1 MNYTIISI
9 CEGTAFAAFQSP
21 SCPDTRSF
29 PQISSYNRTYREPAA
44 STDGAVVGLGVG
56 PTCALML
63 KVTPDSLV
71 QIAQPTTSG
80 TENRRYFR
88 IGSDFK
94 ISPLDSR
101 TRPLTPN
108 VIRSLLLSSPVVD
121 TAPPTVSDEDLALL
135 FSVRRTLWLQ
145 EILDAQLRHWE
156 IHNVDLYYQFTPR
169 RVTHEDIWRCVMAAP
184 YWALARWLDRL
195 TPSQLAICMQ
205 KSPRGAVAFAIE
217 SIPRW
222 SRTRQLEK
230 YPATA
235 LLNAADKLTDKE
247 FKFCATREPQAAFAM
262 NCRRRLP
269 PERRAILWSV
279 LYRNIIFGY
288 NYEPPAGL
296 QRDILDSIADYP
308 TVWLAAHHGGGF
320 TAILSGLARHLEV
333 RPDAAALIAMYHRM
347 DPSGRPAFFHH
358 IASLI

>member
-1 MNYTIISI
+1 MNHSIISS
-9 CEGTAFAAFQSP
+9 CDGMALAAFESP
-21 SCPDTRSF
+21 SCPDTQSF
-29 PQISSYNRTYREPAA
+29 PQITSYHRTYREPVAFA
-44 STDGAVVGLGVG
+44 DGAVVGLGVG
-56 PTCALML
+56 PTCALIA
-63 KVTPDSLV
+63 KVAPHSLARIV
-71 QIAQPTTSG
+71 HPTASG
-80 TENRRYFR
+80 TENWRYFR
-88 IGSDFK
+88 IGKDYE
-94 ISPLDSR
+94 ISPMNSR
-101 TRPLTPN
+101 NRPIPQD
-108 VIRSLLLSSPVVD
+108 VIKSHLLSSPATD
-121 TAPPTVSDEDLALL
+121 IAPPVISDDDLSLL
-135 FSVRRTLWLQ
+135 FSVSRPTWLQ

-156 IHNVDLYYQFTPR
+156 IHNVVLYYQFTPR
-169 RVTHEDIWRCVMAAP
+169 RVTHADIWRCVMAAP

-222 SRTRQLEK
+222 SRTKQLEK

-247 FKFCATREPQAAFAM
+247 VKICAAREPQALFAM

-269 PERRAILWSV
+269 SERRAILWSV
-279 LYRNIIFGY
+279 LYRNIIFGF